1 MSSHVQITLFFV
13 IGLFSLFIIF
23 SPLVSLGSTLKIY
36 PPDSDPYGLSYGQ
49 WSQKWWE
56 WAFEV
61 PSEDSPV
68 NDVTGENC
76 SLNQEGPVWFL
87 AGTFG
92 TSVTRECIIPEGKAL
107 FMPADNVPVS
117 VAEFKNLPDDE
128 QVLKA
133 EAEKIINDV
142 DIVEVEIDGVKIENI
157 TSYKVITDLF
167 QLDLPQANVLGAEPG
182 TYNFTGAGHW
192 VFIDPLS
199 PGKHTVLLRA
209 VTFSPELGNP
219 ETFISEAKYNLLVAS
234 NNSSS
239 NP

>member
-1 MSSHVQITLFFV
+1 MSSATLIILPFI
-13 IGLFSLFIIF
+13 IGLFLLSFIF
-23 SPLVSLGSTLKIY
+23 SPLITVGSTLKIH
-36 PPDSDPYGLSYGQ
+36 PPDSAPYGLSYGN
-49 WSQKWWE
+49 WTQKWWE

-61 PSEDSPV
+61 PSNDSPV

-92 TSVTRECIIPEGKAL
+92 TSVTRECTIPEGKAL
-107 FMPADNVPVS
+107 FMPAANVPVS

-133 EAEKIINDV
+133 EAEKIIDDV

-167 QLDLPQANVLGAEPG
+167 QLNLPQNNVLGAEPG
-182 TYNFTGAGHW
+182 KYNFTGAGDW
-192 VFIDPLS
+192 ILTEPLS
-199 PGKHTVLLRA
+199 PGEHTVLLRA

-219 ETFISEAKYNLLVAS
+219 ATFISEARYNLLVT

-239 NP
+239 